1 MINIAE
7 SLKDHRLSRG
17 LTLMDI
23 EKASGISNANLSRWE
38 NGQVIPNIEFCVRL
52 AEFYG
57 ISVDELIGY
66 KDTTN
71 HVAEHAPIVKP
82 SSDTAAFV
90 SNFSDIIREKNFVNI
105 AKLYKSAPKELRAV
119 ALGMIIG
126 LMSSN
131 GINTQA
137 VLSY

>member
-1 MINIAE
+1 MSNYAE

-23 EKASGISNANLSRWE
+23 ERATGISNANISRWE
-38 NGQVIPNIEFCVRL
+38 NGQSIPGINFCMQL
-52 AEFYG
+52 AQFYG
-57 ISVDELIGY
+57 ISVDELVGY
-66 KDTTN
+66 PDTTKPT
-71 HVAEHAPIVKP
+71 AEHTPAVKAT
-82 SSDTAAFV
+82 SETAAFV
-90 SNFSDIIREKNFVNI
+90 SDFSDIIREKNFVQI
-105 AKLYKSAPKELRAV
+105 TKLYKAATKELRAV

-137 VLSY
+137 ILGY